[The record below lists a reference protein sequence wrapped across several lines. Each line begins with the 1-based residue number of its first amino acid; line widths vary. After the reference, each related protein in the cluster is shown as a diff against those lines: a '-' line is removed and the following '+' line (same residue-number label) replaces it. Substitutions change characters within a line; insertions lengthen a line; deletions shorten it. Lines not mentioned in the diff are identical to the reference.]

1 MIWVWTQCKLQ
12 KTLIYSDCYF
22 ASRLVYFLPK
32 RIILATSSRVTL
44 LIAFIVRYIEIAFA
58 SKPIQICVALGKFA
72 TLQASNFTYP
82 IAADRSFYARW
93 SCRYLERGGIWL
105 SCGGRPRR

>member
-22 ASRLVYFLPK
+22 ALRLVYFLPK

-58 SKPIQICVALGKFA
+58 SKPIQICVAGQICPA
-72 TLQASNFTYP
+72 PSV
-82 IAADRSFYARW
+82 RFYLPDCSR
-93 SCRYLERGGIWL
+93 
-105 SCGGRPRR
+105 